1 VTTHE
6 GVHCFDSSSED
17 EDRSITRA
25 FPLILPCSNT
35 GEQGLHEEISD
46 GDSGGGGDPN
56 GVGGEVLTCWMK
68 DFPLQRES
76 VNASCISYPPLVVS
90 RERERKTLRNLERW
104 DATWLSA
111 QDKEDIYS
119 P

>member
-56 GVGGEVLTCWMK
+56 GVGGEVLTSL
-68 DFPLQRES
+68 DEGFPSTEGEREHFMHLLSSISGYQR
-76 VNASCISYPPLVVS
+76 A
-90 RERERKTLRNLERW
+90 RERNPKKSRKMGCNMVI
-104 DATWLSA
+104 SA
-111 QDKEDIYS
+111 RQRGYL
-119 P
+119 

>member
-6 GVHCFDSSSED
+6 GVHCFDSSSSED
-17 EDRSITRA
+17 EDRSITGA

-56 GVGGEVLTCWMK
+56 GVGGEVLASL
-68 DFPLQRES
+68 DEGFPSTEGEGECFVHL
-76 VNASCISYPPLVVS
+76 
-90 RERERKTLRNLERW
+90 
-104 DATWLSA
+104 LSS
-111 QDKEDIYS
+111 IGG
-119 P
+119 